1 MNTVD
6 FGKFVSELR
15 KEKGLTQRQ
24 LAEMLNVTDK
34 AVSRWEKGKNY
45 PDIETLESLST
56 VFGISVSELL
66 EGKRLCKDE
75 LISVSE
81 SQVVEQIKSNRKISK
96 IYRIIISV
104 ILIFALISGYIALK
118 ESGVFDGVIYRK
130 IDCYSND
137 ILTILNNVD
146 GYISQRP
153 KAEGDYIVNN
163 GWIFI
168 EPDKTTN
175 DILYLSGTCE
185 NGRYFYVNTD
195 YDEQTPEDS
204 CCFIGEFRENQEPVQ
219 GFSIDEL
226 KAVVAK
232 LDFSSLDKYEKYELN
247 IDSIYTYDNKD
258 LCSNDYQSGIQK
270 FLFSKGTL
278 QQYTQKT
285 ITGKYGMLI
294 ITGYNGAYGETVAY
308 IFVEK

>member
-6 FGKFVSELR
+6 FGKFVTELR

-34 AVSRWEKGKNY
+34 AVSRWETGKNY
-45 PDIETLESLST
+45 PDIETFESLST

-66 EGKRLCKDE
+66 EGKRLCKEE

-81 SQVVEQIKSNRKISK
+81 SQVVEQIKSNRKSSK

-104 ILIFALISGYIALK
+104 ILIFALFSGYIALS
-118 ESGVFDGVIYRK
+118 ESGVFDGVIYHK

-146 GYISQRP
+146 GYIRQRP
-153 KAEGDYIVNN
+153 KSEGDYIVNN

-175 DILYLSGTCE
+175 HILYLSGTCE

-204 CCFIGEFRENQEPVQ
+204 CCFIGEFRKNQEPVQ

-226 KAVVAK
+226 KAVVTK

-247 IDSIYTYDNKD
+247 IESIDTYDNRN
-258 LCSNDYQSGIQK
+258 LCPNDYQSGIQK
-270 FLFSKGTL
+270 FLFSKGNL

-285 ITGKYGMLI
+285 ITGKYGMLRI
-294 ITGYNGAYGETVAY
+294 AGYNGAYGETVAY